1 MKAKEELNAIRN
13 DIETL
18 GKKLAELDEDELTL
32 VTGGSNTLTPQ
43 NNIGYDAVSLGNHE
57 FEFEINVILR
67 RMEEE

>member
-32 VTGGSNTLTPQ
+32 VTGGSNTLTQQ
-43 NNIGYDAVSLGNHE
+43 NNIGYDVVSLGNHE